1 MTARILIA
9 QAKHETNT
17 FSRLPTDLEAYAK
30 RMLRYGDDIPVGLR
44 GTNSEL
50 GGFLE
55 IAEREGWQT
64 TFAIAADATPSGK
77 LTPTCWAHIKAAVLD
92 VVEQRGPFDGILLAL
107 HGAMVTET
115 TEDGDG
121 DLLGEIRRRV
131 GADVPVVS
139 TLDLHANV
147 TDAMARQTSAFVTYR
162 SYPHVDMGARGVEAA
177 GLLARVLRGEIRPRT
192 LVRRGPQLDGAD
204 HGRSQSGPMVELLA
218 RAARHMREPGI
229 LVVNVQAGFPW
240 ADIRDVG
247 PSVAV
252 TYDEAVGGAAAHA
265 AQIAEQMMA
274 FVWETR
280 HEKSVTLLSPAAAI
294 ARCARGESDG
304 RPVVLADFSDNP
316 GGGSYGDSTA
326 LLRAMVETRI
336 ANAAFGTIAD
346 PEAAAIAHRA
356 GKGAEIRVR
365 LGGKYDA
372 ALSPGLD
379 VVARVVS
386 LSDGNLVYEGP
397 MQRGLAVSMGPTAVL
412 RIGGVQVVVAS
423 NRFQVYDRQFFVSQG
438 IDPAARR
445 VVAVK
450 SAHHFRAAFEPIAR
464 EVLVVDAAGI
474 TSPDPR
480 KFPYENVRRPVWPL
494 DME

>member
-17 FSRLPTDLEAYAK
+17 FSRLPTDLEAYAR
-30 RMLRYGDDIPVGLR
+30 RMLRYGEDVPIALR

-55 IAEREGWQT
+55 VAEREGWQT
-64 TFAIAADATPSGK
+64 TFAVAADATPSGK
-77 LTPTCWAHIKAAVLD
+77 LTPGCWAHIKTAILGAL
-92 VVEQRGPFDGILLAL
+92 ERHAPFDGILLAL

-115 TEDGDG
+115 TEDGEG

-131 GADVPVVS
+131 GAEVPLVS

-147 TDAMARQTSAFVTYR
+147 SDAMAQQASAFVTYR
-162 SYPHVDMGARGVEAA
+162 SYPHIDMGARGVEAA
-177 GLLARVLRGEIRPRT
+177 LLLARALRGEIRPHT

-252 TYDEAVGGAAAHA
+252 TYDAKLEAAAARA
-265 AQIAEQMMA
+265 AQIAEQMMT
-274 FVWETR
+274 FVCETR
-280 HEKSVTLLSPAAAI
+280 REKSIALLSADAAI
-294 ARCARGESDG
+294 ARCAKLESDG
-304 RPVVLADFSDNP
+304 RPIVLADFSDNP

-326 LLRAMVETRI
+326 LLRAMVEARI
-336 ANAAFGTIAD
+336 ENAAFATIAD
-346 PEAAAIAHRA
+346 PEVAAIAHRA
-356 GKGAEIRVR
+356 GRGAEIRVR
-365 LGGKYDA
+365 LGGKHDPQ
-372 ALSPGLD
+372 LSPGFD
-379 VVARVVS
+379 VSARVVS
-386 LSDGNLVYEGP
+386 LSDGRLVYDGP

-412 RIGGVQVVVAS
+412 RIGGVDVVVAT
-423 NRFQVYDRQFFVSQG
+423 NRLQVYDRQFFLSQG
-438 IDPAARR
+438 IDPAAKR

-450 SAHHFRAAFEPIAR
+450 SAHHFRAAYAPMAR
-464 EVLVVDAAGI
+464 EVIVVDAAGI

-480 KFPYENVRRPVWPL
+480 KFPYQNVRRPIWPL
-494 DME
+494 DLD

>member
-30 RMLRYGDDIPVGLR
+30 RMLRHGDDIPRAVR

-55 IAEREGWQT
+55 VAEREGWRT
-64 TFAIAADATPSGK
+64 RFAVAADATPSGK
-77 LTPTCWAHIKAAVLD
+77 LTPECWAHIKRAILDAVD
-92 VVEQRGPFDGILLAL
+92 RQGPFDGILLAL

-115 TEDGDG
+115 TEDGEG
-121 DLLGEIRRRV
+121 ELLGEIRRRI
-131 GADVPVVS
+131 GAGVPVVS

-147 TDAMARQTSAFVTYR
+147 TEAMARDASAFVTYR
-162 SYPHVDMGARGVEAA
+162 SYPHIDMGARGVEA
-177 GLLARVLRGEIRPRT
+177 GELLARALRGEIGPRT
-192 LVRRGPQLDGAD
+192 LVRGGPQLDGAD
-204 HGRSQSGPMVELLA
+204 HGRSQTGPMVELLA
-218 RAARHMREPGI
+218 RADRHMREPGI

-247 PSVAV
+247 PSIAV
-252 TYDEAVGGAAAHA
+252 TYDENIDGADARAAA
-265 AQIAEQMMA
+265 IAEQMMR

-280 HEKSVTLLSPAAAI
+280 HEKSVALLSPEAAL
-294 ARCARGESDG
+294 ARCGRGQYDG

-326 LLRAMVETRI
+326 LLRAMVEARMED
-336 ANAAFGTIAD
+336 AAFATIAD
-346 PEAAAIAHRA
+346 PEVANIAWRA
-356 GKGAEIRVR
+356 GRGAEIRVR
-365 LGGKYDA
+365 LGGKHDA
-372 ALSPGLD
+372 ELSPGFD
-379 VVARVVS
+379 VSARVLS
-386 LSDGNLVYEGP
+386 LSNGDFVYEGP
-397 MQRGLAVSMGPTAVL
+397 MQRGLAASMGPTAVL
-412 RIGGVQVVVAS
+412 RIGGVDVVVAS

-438 IDPAARR
+438 IEPAARR

-450 SAHHFRAAFEPIAR
+450 SAHHFRAAYEPIAR
-464 EVLVVDAAGI
+464 EVIVVDAAGI

-480 KFPYENVRRPVWPL
+480 KFPYRNVRRPIWPL
-494 DME
+494 DMD

>member
-1 MTARILIA
+1 MAARILIA

-30 RMLRYGDDIPVGLR
+30 RMLRYGDDIAAAVR

-55 IAEREGWQT
+55 VAEREGWRT
-64 TFAIAADATPSGK
+64 RFAIAADATPSGR
-77 LTPTCWAHIKAAVLD
+77 LAAACWTQLKTAILEAL
-92 VVEQRGPFDGILLAL
+92 ERGGPFDGILLAL

-115 TEDGDG
+115 TEDGEG

-131 GADVPVVS
+131 GAGIPVVA

-147 TDAMARQTSAFVTYR
+147 SDAMAREASAFVTYR

-177 GLLARVLRGEIRPRT
+177 TLLARALRGEIRPRT

-204 HGRSQSGPMVELLA
+204 HGRSQSGPMVELLE

-252 TYDEAVGGAAAHA
+252 SYDANLDGAAARA
-265 AQIAEQMMA
+265 ASIAEQMMGYI
-274 FVWETR
+274 WETR
-280 HEKSVTLLSPAAAI
+280 REKTIALLDAQAAI
-294 ARCARGESDG
+294 ACCARIASDG
-304 RPVVLADFSDNP
+304 RPMVLADFSDNP

-326 LLRAMVETRI
+326 LLRAMVEARVE
-336 ANAAFGTIAD
+336 NAAFATIAD
-346 PEAAAIAHRA
+346 PEVAGIAHRA
-356 GKGAEIRVR
+356 GRGAEIRVL
-365 LGGKYDA
+365 LGGKHDPQ
-372 ALSPGLD
+372 LSPGLD

-386 LSDGNLVYEGP
+386 LSDGSLVYEGP

-412 RIGGVQVVVAS
+412 RIAGVEVVVAS
-423 NRFQVYDRQFFVSQG
+423 NRFQVYDRQFFASQG
-438 IDPAARR
+438 IDPAAKR
-445 VVAVK
+445 VIAVK
-450 SAHHFRAAFEPIAR
+450 SAHHFRAAFAPIAR
-464 EVLVVDAAGI
+464 EVLVVDAAGL
-474 TSPDPR
+474 TSPDPQ
-480 KFPYENVRRPVWPL
+480 KFPYRNVRRPIWPL
-494 DME
+494 DMD